1 MYIIETIN
9 ANELTELDG
18 VDTLCLLSLWQL
30 YSDRETLVLTGDALK
45 IYTSQF
51 TYLTITAWTKL

>member
-45 IYTSQF
+45 IYTCLLYTSD
-51 TYLTITAWTKL
+51 AADE